1 MKKMQ
6 LKFNNKIIIL
16 FINLLIGFTSFSQS
30 GKVIDKVVAQIGD
43 EIIMLSD
50 IQGQKLQMIQNSID
64 ITSQTDCEILEELLY
79 QKLLISQAIIDSIQ
93 VSDDM
98 VNGEMEQRIRYF
110 EEQIGGRKE
119 LEEFYGKSVAQI
131 KAEFFYLIRKRML
144 AEFMEDKITEN
155 LIITP
160 NDVKEFFNALP
171 KSDIPYI
178 NSKISIG
185 QIVIYPEIT
194 EKDKLAAKAELEG
207 YRKEIIEKKKKF
219 ETIAITKSDDPGSKL
234 KEGNLGWNK
243 RGTMVPEFEAVTF
256 GLEKNEISEVFETQ
270 YGYHIVQLL
279 DRRGDNYHVRHI
291 LISPKASN
299 TSFENAAIKM
309 DEIYKDIKKGKITF
323 EEAALKHSSDE
334 NSKNNGGKIVNPYT
348 NDYYWDIQNIND
360 IDPQMYRIIDRMNIN
375 DISTPSLYDNYFEQ
389 KSGIR
394 IIKLIDRTKP
404 HQANLKE
411 DYQLIQNAC
420 YESKKQELINDWI
433 QEKIKG
439 MYIKIDEDYHTC
451 KFQYNWL
458 KNA

>member
-16 FINLLIGFTSFSQS
+16 LINLLIGFTSFSQS
-30 GKVIDKVVAQIGD
+30 GKIIDKVVAQIGD

-50 IQGQKLQMIQNSID
+50 IQGQKLQMIQNGMT

-79 QKLLISQAIIDSIQ
+79 QKLLISQAIIDSVD
-93 VSDDM
+93 VSDEM

-155 LIITP
+155 LIVTP
-160 NDVKEFFNALP
+160 NDVKEFFNGLA

-194 EKDKLAAKAELEG
+194 EKDKLVAKNELEG
-207 YRKEIIEKKKKF
+207 YRKEIIDKKKKF

-234 KEGNLGWNK
+234 KEGNLGWNR

-299 TSFENAAIKM
+299 NSFENAA
-309 DEIYKDIKKGKITF
+309 
-323 EEAALKHSSDE
+323 
-334 NSKNNGGKIVNPYT
+334 
-348 NDYYWDIQNIND
+348 
-360 IDPQMYRIIDRMNIN
+360 
-375 DISTPSLYDNYFEQ
+375 
-389 KSGIR
+389 
-394 IIKLIDRTKP
+394 
-404 HQANLKE
+404 
-411 DYQLIQNAC
+411 
-420 YESKKQELINDWI
+420 
-433 QEKIKG
+433 
-439 MYIKIDEDYHTC
+439 
-451 KFQYNWL
+451 
-458 KNA
+458 